1 MEMLE
6 DNKMEQAGNLHV
18 NMEKDNVKEI
28 LFNHV
33 LSRNTTILL
42 KLFHS
47 LFV

>member
-6 DNKMEQAGNLHV
+6 ENKMEQAGILNV
-18 NMEKDNVKEI
+18 NMDKDNVKEI

-33 LSRNTTILL
+33 SSKNMILPL